1 MEQLTPRYV
10 RRNPQVAGKGVL
22 RQRAC
27 HHGNSP
33 PVPPIDLRRSSIEPQ
48 IYTTTS
54 SVLSIHLPIDGV
66 ALIEQL
72 VERRQFE
79 STSLTDRLEHQGLP
93 LDWLQPVRRIPRSH
107 NRRDGQGSRF
117 IWAEGSVSELVG
129 KAFGPQPPDL
139 RGHVLLLPSRTAGH
153 PLPMAG
159 LFAPEPK

>member
-79 STSLTDRLEHQGLP
+79 PPSLPVGLDNKGLP
-93 LDWLQPVRRIPRSH
+93 LTCPKPVRRIPGSN
-107 NRRDGQGSRF
+107 NRGN
-117 IWAEGSVSELVG
+117 G
-129 KAFGPQPPDL
+129 KGPQFTWP
-139 RGHVLLLPSRTAGH
+139 GG
-153 PLPMAG
+153 
-159 LFAPEPK
+159 PESNLV